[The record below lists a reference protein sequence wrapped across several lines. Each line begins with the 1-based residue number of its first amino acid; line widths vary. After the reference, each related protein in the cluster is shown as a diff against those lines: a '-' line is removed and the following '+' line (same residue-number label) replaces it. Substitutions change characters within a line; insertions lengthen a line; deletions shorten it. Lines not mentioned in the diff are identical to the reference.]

1 MLNIVADQNIPL
13 AGELFRP
20 FGNVTLVDGRS
31 LGPTLVQE
39 ADVLLVR
46 SVTRVDEC
54 LLSESKVQFVGSATA
69 GYDHLDL
76 AYLQGCK
83 IPYALASGAN
93 AESVVEYVLAAICSQ
108 PNFLEKLFAGGKLGV
123 VGYGHVGR
131 RLAEV
136 ATCLGMDVGVYD
148 PFVDCGSYTND
159 LQQVLDSDVISLHCE
174 LTDHGRFPSKHLLN
188 KSRLETL
195 GDRQLLINAA
205 RGGVIDNAALLDRLQ
220 QPNAPVVVLD
230 CWENEPSIHQQLV
243 PMVSIA
249 TPHIAGYSY
258 DGKIRGSVML
268 RDALAKHLACQ
279 TIDASFYNDLCL
291 NLDSRLSLALSVANL
306 VTNIY
311 RVDADDARFRRAL
324 AEADSESGGRWF
336 DDLRRNYPTRRE
348 LLGAKV
354 SVDARTDSLERLA
367 QCFKLQLIDRSS

>member
-1 MLNIVADQNIPL
+1 MLNILADQNIPL
-13 AGELFRP
+13 ASELFTP

-31 LGPTLVQE
+31 LGAAQVQG

-54 LLSESKVQFVGSATA
+54 LLSGSKVQFVGSATA

-76 AYLQGCK
+76 TYLQGSK

-108 PNFLEKLFAGGKLGV
+108 PSFLEKLFAGGKLGV

-131 RLAEV
+131 RLVEV
-136 ATCLGMDVGVYD
+136 ATCLGMNVGVYD
-148 PFVDCGSYTND
+148 PYVDSGAYTND
-159 LQQVLDSDVISLHCE
+159 LQQVLNSDVISLHCE
-174 LTDHGRFPSKHLLN
+174 LTDHGRFPSKHLLS
-188 KSRLETL
+188 KSRLDTL
-195 GDRQLLINAA
+195 GNHQLLINAA
-205 RGGVIDNAALLDRLQ
+205 RGGVIDNVALLDRLQ

-243 PMVSIA
+243 PVVTIA

-258 DGKIRGSVML
+258 DGKVRGSVML
-268 RDALAKHLACQ
+268 RDALARHLACQ
-279 TIDASFYNDLCL
+279 TSDVLLANDLCL
-291 NLDSRLSLALSVANL
+291 NLDSSLSLAMSVSNL

-311 RVDADDARFRRAL
+311 RIESDDARFRSAL
-324 AEADSESGGRWF
+324 ADADSESGGRWF

-348 LLGAKV
+348 LLGARLFA
-354 SVDARTDSLERLA
+354 DARTDSLDQLA